1 MIMLHRETLFAEKG
15 RACHIEYGLERHT
28 EIIVGCDGMRPIL
41 RLSFKL
47 TEAGFVRGWSIEVVP
62 R

>member
-1 MIMLHRETLFAEKG
+1 MLHRETLVAEKG
-15 RACHIEYGLERHT
+15 RAGQTEYGLERHT
-28 EIIVGCDGMRPIL
+28 KILVGCDGMRPIL

-47 TEAGFVRGWSIEVVP
+47 TEAGSVRSRCIEVVP

>member
-1 MIMLHRETLFAEKG
+1 MLRRETLFAEKG
-15 RACHIEYGLERHT
+15 RACHAEYGLERHT

-47 TEAGFVRGWSIEVVP
+47 TEAGFARGRCIEVVP

>member
-1 MIMLHRETLFAEKG
+1 MLHRETLFAEKG

-41 RLSFKL
+41 RLSFIL
-47 TEAGFVRGWSIEVVP
+47 IEVDHGRIRRIEVVQQ
-62 R
+62 

>member
-1 MIMLHRETLFAEKG
+1 MLHRETLFAEKG
-15 RACHIEYGLERHT
+15 RAGQTEYGLERHT
-28 EIIVGCDGMRPIL
+28 EILVGCDGMRPIL

-47 TEAGFVRGWSIEVVP
+47 TEAGSARSRCIEVVP

>member
-1 MIMLHRETLFAEKG
+1 MLHRETLFAEKG
-15 RACHIEYGLERHT
+15 RAGQTEYGLERHT
-28 EIIVGCDGMRPIL
+28 EIIVGCDWMRPIL

-47 TEAGFVRGWSIEVVP
+47 DDPGFERCCRIEVVP

>member
-15 RACHIEYGLERHT
+15 RAGQTEYGLERH
-28 EIIVGCDGMRPIL
+28 
-41 RLSFKL
+41 

>member
-1 MIMLHRETLFAEKG
+1 MLHRETLFAEKG
-15 RACHIEYGLERHT
+15 RASHAEYGLERHAKVT
-28 EIIVGCDGMRPIL
+28 VGCDGMRPIL

-47 TEAGFVRGWSIEVVP
+47 AEVGFARSRRIEVVP

>member
-1 MIMLHRETLFAEKG
+1 MLHRETLFAEKG
-15 RACHIEYGLERHT
+15 RAGQTEYGLERHT
-28 EIIVGCDGMRPIL
+28 EILVGCDGMRPIL

-47 TEAGFVRGWSIEVVP
+47 TETGSVRSRCKEVVP

>member
-1 MIMLHRETLFAEKG
+1 MLHRETLFAEKG

-41 RLSFKL
+41 RLSFIL
-47 TEAGFVRGWSIEVVP
+47 IEVDSARIRRIEVVP

>member
-1 MIMLHRETLFAEKG
+1 MLHRETLFAEKG
-15 RACHIEYGLERHT
+15 RACHIEYGFERHT

-41 RLSFKL
+41 RLSFIL
-47 TEAGFVRGWSIEVVP
+47 TEVDSARIRRIEVVP